1 MKTSNDLT
9 ILTGGIMKATSIY
22 DRRPWLKHYENGV
35 PHEISL
41 TNTLLPDILEM
52 SARRFPN
59 NSALNF
65 EGYRVTYKK
74 LNSLVDRFSAHLYSL
89 GVRKGDSVAILLP
102 NLISTVVCYYAII
115 KIGGI
120 AVMNNPLYSDRELEN
135 QFNDSGAKILIT
147 LDLLANRMIGLRPRT
162 QIKQIIYATAG
173 DFLPPVKKVMFRLF
187 GKKKRLTASVNKAND
202 LYCFEKLI
210 KKPAPP
216 APEINISSD
225 DVAMY
230 QYTGGTTGVSKGV
243 MLTHGNLS
251 NHVQQLKAWLP
262 RFKEGEE
269 VMLGALPFFHVFGL
283 TACMNFSIL
292 MGWENVIVAKP
303 QAENLIK
310 AITKQRPTFAPM
322 VPTMFINILRHPD
335 IEKADMTSIRACF
348 SGSAPMPV
356 EAIKE
361 FETKTGAVILEG
373 YGLTESSPI
382 VCVNPFSGTRKAG
395 SIGLP
400 FPGTQCRIVNIK
412 DGNTDVQQGEC
423 GELIVRGPQVMKGY
437 YKTNET
443 EEALKEGWLYTGDV
457 ARMDEDGYFYI
468 VDRIK
473 ELIISGGYNVY
484 PRDIEEVIYTHPD
497 IYEAAVIGIPHP
509 SRGEEVKVFAV
520 LKEGKSMTQKELIDY
535 CAERLAKYKL
545 PAKVEFRQSL
555 PKNAVGKILKRVLKE
570 EEMNRSIL
578 NSNLEETGK
587 GFEKS
592 DSFVCK

>member
-1 MKTSNDLT
+1 MKV
-9 ILTGGIMKATSIY
+9 TSIY
-22 DRRPWLKHYENGV
+22 DRRPWLNHYENGV
-35 PHEISL
+35 PHEISF
-41 TNTLLPDILEM
+41 TNALLPDFLET
-52 SARRFPN
+52 SAQRFPN

-65 EGYRVTYKK
+65 EGYRVSYRK
-74 LNSLVDRFSAHLYSL
+74 LNSMVDRISAHLYSL
-89 GVRKGDSVAILLP
+89 GVRKGDAVAILLP
-102 NLISTVVCYYAII
+102 NLISCVICYYAII

-120 AVMNNPLYSDRELEN
+120 AVMNNPLYSDRELEH

-147 LDLLANRMIGLRPRT
+147 LDLLANRMIELRPRT

-173 DFLPPVKKVMFRLF
+173 DFLPPFKKILFKLF
-187 GKKKRLTASVNKAND
+187 GKIKRLTTSVKKADN
-202 LYCFEKLI
+202 LYCFNKLI
-210 KKPAPP
+210 KKPSPP
-216 APEINISSD
+216 APKIKISLD

-230 QYTGGTTGVSKGV
+230 QYTGGTTGISKGV
-243 MLTHGNLS
+243 MLNHGNLS

-322 VPTMFINILRHPD
+322 VPTMFINILSHPD
-335 IEKADMTSIRACF
+335 IAKADMSSIRACF

-361 FETKTGAVILEG
+361 FEAKTSAVILEG

-395 SIGLP
+395 SIGIP
-400 FPGTQCRIVNIK
+400 FPNTHCRIVSIK
-412 DGNTDVQQGEC
+412 DGKTDVPQGEC
-423 GELIVRGPQVMKGY
+423 GELIIRGPQVMKGY
-437 YKTNET
+437 YKNIRET
-443 EEALKEGWLYTGDV
+443 GAVLKDEWLYTGDV

-484 PRDIEEVIYTHPD
+484 PRDIEEVLYTHPD
-497 IYEAAVIGIPHP
+497 ILEAAVIGIPHP
-509 SRGEEVKVFAV
+509 SRGEVVKVFAV
-520 LKEGKSMTQKELIDY
+520 LKEGRSLTQKALIDY
-535 CAERLAKYKL
+535 CAKRLAKYKL
-545 PAKVEFRQSL
+545 PVKVEFRQSL
-555 PKNAVGKILKRVLKE
+555 PKSTVGKILKKVLKE
-570 EEMNRSIL
+570 EEMKKSL
-578 NSNLEETGK
+578 TNSKN
-587 GFEKS
+587 
-592 DSFVCK
+592 DSSLLIEHPVRHVL